1 MLEARSRTNIN
12 RIAILP
18 GSAWTGELL
27 TDDAARQIAEKL
39 TCLDD
44 DCTAPLQ
51 YVRASAVARAYF
63 QHRAHTA
70 PGCTAGSGEGAWHL
84 WAKLDVFAD
93 AYAHEHSIPGAR
105 IDAVVQRVGRKSK
118 LIAIEAQYS
127 QIDPHIVKRRH
138 AAHRDAGIV
147 GTLWLIPAEHL
158 DADGVIAKAWVVDL
172 LEACLMTPAA
182 PQGTSSYGCTVGLL
196 DGAGARFI
204 DTVQIIDE
212 DGRRYA
218 RVTNT
223 SDHIPL
229 AAVRWW
235 AQGANRSAIVLEP
248 LSAGVRSLD
257 AAPTRRIKR
266 FDPRKQSFKNH
277 STSYKEQP

>member
-1 MLEARSRTNIN
+1 MLEARSRTNTT

-18 GSAWTGELL
+18 GSAWDGELL
-27 TDDAARQIAEKL
+27 TDVMARQIAEKL
-39 TCLDD
+39 TCMDD
-44 DCTAPLQ
+44 NCTAPLQ
-51 YVRASAVARAYF
+51 FVRASAVARAYF

-70 PGCTAGSGEGAWHL
+70 PGCTAGTGEGAWHL
-84 WAKLDVFAD
+84 WAKLDVFDD

-105 IDAVVQRVGRKSK
+105 VDAVIQRVGKKNK

-127 QIDPHIVKRRH
+127 QIDPRIVQRRH
-138 AAHRDAGIV
+138 AAHRGAGIV

-158 DADGVIAKAWVVDL
+158 DARGIISKAWVVDL
-172 LEACLMTPAA
+172 LEACLTTPAA

-196 DGAGARFI
+196 DDNGASFI
-204 DTVQIIDE
+204 DTVEIVDE
-212 DGRRYA
+212 NGRRYA

-235 AQGANRSAIVLEP
+235 AQGANRSAVVPEP
-248 LSAGVRSLD
+248 LIAGVRSLD

-266 FDPRKQSFKNH
+266 FDPRKQLFKNH
-277 STSYKEQP
+277 SAS